1 MIYAG
6 DQWIQYPVKD
16 LYDKA
21 IMQMSIAAAKDMYE
35 KGQKQLEDFNNK
47 YGDFMSPIAKD
58 MDWYN
63 QNVTG
68 KVRDTINN
76 LYANGIDPLRSA
88 EGRAAVAQLIY
99 SMPTGDIAKVRQSAD
114 AAKEYIKNR
123 GKLEAAGL
131 YNQDLEERFLGFN
144 LNNWGTIDNGVW
156 NRISPLEA
164 KSLKELTESSYNN
177 RTPHDLTKEE
187 VLSFAG
193 QTYDPRMK
201 YKGFTDADLLGIANT
216 VAPGLTGTPWNDY
229 YRDLAAR
236 EVAASG
242 MELSDKNINAQL
254 ARDIANT
261 QQEYLIKPIGDL
273 DDWYKQQQL
282 NISRATHALAKKQYD
297 DSRRD
302 QKIGLTDIIKDAV
315 RQKINSAPYV
325 NKTGNKQPTKT
336 SVIKGQDK
344 TGAISNYNM
353 MTVPLQGEAA
363 QSELEKMFYG
373 WSSKA
378 DEKYDIVNGQNRKRI
393 TFTETSGLYP
403 TLQRAYDYKGYE
415 TKGLTSAFTKYLR
428 RNKIYGYPLQEDFTV
443 TYNANANNNIFDVNQ
458 YVEIN
463 KDQLEGFFKQRYT
476 AITHKSDYSDQA
488 YEDYKKS
495 AMRQLGIS
503 EQPSI
508 YSKIPINDSDNK
520 LQWQSKNESYLIVP
534 ITRSKEIVGLGQ
546 SQIDTDADKDIVS
559 KDKLSEV
566 EKIYQE
572 RDIKRRNK

>member
-1 MIYAG
+1 MVYSY
-6 DQWIQYPVKD
+6 DQWAQMPVKD
-16 LYDKA
+16 LYDTQ
-21 IMQMSIAAAKDMYE
+21 IMAMSIAAAKDMYE
-35 KGQKQLEDFNNK
+35 KGQKQLEDFNTK
-47 YGDFMSPIAKD
+47 YGDFMSPITKD

-63 QNVTG
+63 KNVTG

-88 EGRAAVAQLIY
+88 ERRAAVAQLIY
-99 SMPTGDIAKVRQSAD
+99 SMPTGEIAKLRESAEG
-114 AAKEYIKNR
+114 AKQFLKSKAELQAR
-123 GKLEAAGL
+123 GL
-131 YNQDLEERFLGFN
+131 YNPLLEQYDGISMSDYSTL
-144 LNNWGTIDNGVW
+144 DNGVW
-156 NRISPLEA
+156 DRMSPTPYQNMAAFSKDYFDNIKPFTRAASKNGISYT
-164 KSLKELTESSYNN
+164 KSEITEQDLHNIADAHFN
-177 RTPHDLTKEE
+177 DLVNTPQ
-187 VLSFAG
+187 G
-193 QTYDPRMK
+193 QLM
-201 YKGFTDADLLGIANT
+201 YKMYLDQ
-216 VAPGLTGTPWNDY
+216 TGGDKN
-229 YRDLAAR
+229 AAR
-236 EVAASG
+236 QAFNNAVVSG
-242 MELSDKNINAQL
+242 NRDRLFYSDDYNDN
-254 ARDIANT
+254 
-261 QQEYLIKPIGDL
+261 
-273 DDWYKQQQL
+273 WFKQQQL

-325 NKTGNKQPTKT
+325 NKTGNKQPTKM

-428 RNKIYGYPLQEDFTV
+428 RNKVYGYPLQEDFTV

-476 AITHKSDYSDQA
+476 TITHRSDYSNQD
-488 YEDYKKS
+488 YENYKKS

-520 LQWQSKNESYLIVP
+520 LQWQSKGESYLIVP

>member
-16 LYDKA
+16 LYDTQ
-21 IMQMSIAAAKDMYE
+21 IMAMSIAAAKDMYE
-35 KGQKQLEDFNNK
+35 KGQKRLDDFYDK

-63 QNVTG
+63 KNVTG
-68 KVRDTINN
+68 KVNDVINN
-76 LYANGIDPLRSA
+76 LYANGIDPIRSA

-99 SMPTGDIAKVRQSAD
+99 SMPTGEIAKLRQSAEG
-114 AAKEYIKNR
+114 AKQFLKSKAELQAR
-123 GKLEAAGL
+123 GL
-131 YNQDLEERFLGFN
+131 YNPLLEQYDGISMSDYSTL
-144 LNNWGTIDNGVW
+144 DNGVW
-156 NRISPLEA
+156 DRMSPTPYQNMAAFSKDYFDNIKPFTRAASKNGISYT
-164 KSLKELTESSYNN
+164 KSEITEQDLHNIADAHFN
-177 RTPHDLTKEE
+177 DLVNTPQ
-187 VLSFAG
+187 G
-193 QTYDPRMK
+193 QLM
-201 YKGFTDADLLGIANT
+201 YKMYLDQ
-216 VAPGLTGTPWNDY
+216 TGGDKN
-229 YRDLAAR
+229 AAR
-236 EVAASG
+236 QAFNNAVVSG
-242 MELSDKNINAQL
+242 NRDRLFYSDDYNDN
-254 ARDIANT
+254 
-261 QQEYLIKPIGDL
+261 
-273 DDWYKQQQL
+273 WFKQQQL

-325 NKTGNKQPTKT
+325 NKTGNKQPTKM

-428 RNKIYGYPLQEDFTV
+428 RNKVYGYPLQEDFTV

-476 AITHKSDYSDQA
+476 TITHRSDYSNQD
-488 YEDYKKS
+488 YENYKKS

-520 LQWQSKNESYLIVP
+520 LQWQSKGESYLIVP